1 MAEITPHN
9 LPGLVPRVGVIPGAS
24 MLELVS
30 AARGLVA
37 GLLEAMP
44 RDDMTQQEWAAMAM
58 LGLAHAFLVDAE
70 EKAHG

>member
-1 MAEITPHN
+1 MAEITPHT
-9 LPGLVPRVGVIPGAS
+9 LPGMMPRVGVIPGAS
-24 MLELVS
+24 LPELVS

-37 GLLEAMP
+37 GLLESMP

-70 EKAHG
+70 DKAHG